1 MECLISDMSKL
12 DLKSPQRDGETK
24 PQSVMSQAR
33 LLITPVEEDITT
45 NSATSSDFSDQ
56 AIPFRGDDV
65 QNVDIDSGKD
75 LGVGYE
81 PLPLGIVYC
90 GGSPTAKQSF
100 TPECAVKS
108 MVRSL
113 ACFYVLPPFPFTQYQ
128 CIDRLGQTG

>member
-1 MECLISDMSKL
+1 MECLISDISKL
-12 DLKSPQRDGETK
+12 DLGSPREDGSSK
-24 PQSVMSQAR
+24 AWSAVSQAR
-33 LLITPVEEDITT
+33 LLMTPVEEDSTT
-45 NSATSSDFSDQ
+45 VSAVSSDSFDRVSSSGSDN
-56 AIPFRGDDV
+56 V
-65 QNVDIDSGKD
+65 QNGD
-75 LGVGYE
+75 VGFE
-81 PLPLGIVYC
+81 PLPPGIVYC